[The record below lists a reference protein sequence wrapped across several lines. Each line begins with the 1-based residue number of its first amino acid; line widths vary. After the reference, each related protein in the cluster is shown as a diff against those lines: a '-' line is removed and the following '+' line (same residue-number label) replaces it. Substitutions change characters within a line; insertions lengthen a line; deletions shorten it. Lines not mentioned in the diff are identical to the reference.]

1 MAYCKHCGAYIP
13 DGISACLACGYDENT
28 STVDSA
34 AAAVAAKEKENEE
47 LRRKLEEQRKQ
58 QQEANRRWA
67 EQEKTRRRQ
76 QEESRRWAEAE
87 AERRRAEAQQ
97 QQTTRSVLHPVSN
110 ESSAD
115 SGKLFGALSYLSFLF
130 VLPYI
135 FTPQDEFAKYHAKQ
149 GMKLFVF
156 SLIADAI
163 GALTGFGWI
172 ITLLRLYLIYKGMSA
187 ALNGRKEPL
196 PYIGNIGE

>member
-1 MAYCKHCGAYIP
+1 MAYCKHCGAYLP
-13 DGISACLACGYDENT
+13 DGQSVCLACGYDETANP
-28 STVDSA
+28 VDSA
-34 AAAVAAKEKENEE
+34 AAAVAAKQKENDE

-67 EQEKTRRRQ
+67 EQEQTRRRQ

-97 QQTTRSVLHPVSN
+97 QRTTRSVLHPVKN
-110 ESSAD
+110 ESSSD
-115 SGKLFGALSYLSFLF
+115 NSKLMAALSYLSFLF

-135 FTPQDEFAKYHAKQ
+135 VTPQDEFAKYHAKQ
-149 GMKLFVF
+149 GMKLFIF
-156 SLIADAI
+156 SLVADAI
-163 GALTGFGWI
+163 GAFTGFGWI

-187 ALNGRKEPL
+187 ALNGREEPL
-196 PYIGNIGE
+196 PYIGNIGG